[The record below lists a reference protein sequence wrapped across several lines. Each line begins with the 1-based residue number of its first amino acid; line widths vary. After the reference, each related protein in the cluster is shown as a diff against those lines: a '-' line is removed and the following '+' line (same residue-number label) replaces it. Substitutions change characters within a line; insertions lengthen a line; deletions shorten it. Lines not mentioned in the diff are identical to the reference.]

1 MTEKAEHPLKK
12 SHWDPDVFHVSA
24 DIFLIFDDGKIP
36 AEAGNWLGL
45 YVKKHIRIAQRSQS
59 PSPQQLRLIHI
70 TRKDVF
76 TINVHDEFQTSAEN
90 REYFSELDPSEK
102 IQLRLHGLLPFL
114 LFQRQCPAIIITGSS
129 GIKKL
134 CTDSHPNP
142 LVQDLMDDAFIVFV
156 TDQKG
161 MKSAQKHQL
170 HAVPWQDQSQE
181 PVIERVF
188 LFEKTKGIKGFSRV
202 THEVRRK
209 IVSYGKKPVTR
220 KTHHPVLIIGESR
233 TGKELIANAL
243 YDVSGLEKG
252 KFTAVACGTFT
263 QSLLLSE
270 IFGYW
275 PGAFTSSDSHG
286 GMGLIESAGGGALLV
301 DDIDAAEDPKGL
313 QGAFLRC
320 LITDPPSYRRVG
332 ARPLKKP
339 ISETAAAWL
348 IFTLNKPIRDM
359 IKSGKM
365 REDFLFRFQRII
377 QSPPIST
384 RPGDIPQIAM
394 WIWKNSRLEGRPL
407 TIPALRYLRYLKSD
421 WEANAGELQALLL
434 LAHELLSENKLLT
447 WTQAINTVME
457 RGEDYLAWYE
467 NAPKGDGSFE
477 TETVPTGRL
486 LAGPGDHGGKNEII
500 SCELP
505 EKPHELMEILK
516 DELRNEP
523 DIEFEIDVLKRVYH
537 TDSREKVCEKEFLE
551 KRKSYKGYRYWYTLG
566 TNYQNDVEN
575 ESGLVQLLREVFQ
588 EKEFSGL
595 KATIGLKK
603 ASGKIHCYKVLLF
616 LALHPQN
623 TMKRKEMS
631 AILWDR
637 KGRKPLTSFE
647 THREIF
653 MRLLGMGTEK
663 SSLKKNETYENK
675 YLMLEYVQNEWK
687 IRLKNDPFQS
697 PSKN

>member
-1 MTEKAEHPLKK
+1 MTEKAERHSKQHLQNQG
-12 SHWDPDVFHVSA
+12 FFNISA

-36 AEAGNWLGL
+36 AEAEKWLRL
-45 YVKKHIRIAQRSQS
+45 YVKRHIKIAQGFKS
-59 PSPQQLRLIHI
+59 PSPPQLRLIHI
-70 TRKDVF
+70 TEKDVF
-76 TINVHDEFQTSAEN
+76 AANVQDEFQTSEDGKQ
-90 REYFSELDPSEK
+90 YFAELDQSER
-102 IQLRLHGLLPFL
+102 IQLRLHGLLAFL
-114 LFQRQCPAIIITGSS
+114 LFARQCPAIIITDNR
-129 GIKKL
+129 GIKQL
-134 CTDSHPNP
+134 CAESEPDPH
-142 LVQDLMDDAFIVFV
+142 VQDLIDDAFIIFV
-156 TDQKG
+156 TDEKG
-161 MKSAQKHQL
+161 MQSAQKRQL
-170 HAVPWQDQSQE
+170 HAVPWEDQSQE

-188 LFEKTKGIKGFSRV
+188 LFHKTRGIEGFSKA

-209 IVSYGKKPVTR
+209 IVSYGKKPDTR

-243 YDVSGLEKG
+243 YEVSGLEEG

-286 GMGLIESAGGGALLV
+286 GMGLIESAAGGVLLV

-320 LITDPPSYRRVG
+320 LITDPPTYRRVG
-332 ARPLKKP
+332 ARPSKKP
-339 ISETAAAWL
+339 ISETAATWL

-359 IKSGKM
+359 IKSGEF

-377 QSPPIST
+377 QSPPISA
-384 RPGDIPQIAM
+384 RAQDIPQIAM

-447 WTQAINTVME
+447 WTQAINQVME

-467 NAPKGDGSFE
+467 NAPKGGESFE
-477 TETVPTGRL
+477 AEIFSAGNL
-486 LAGPGDHGGKNEII
+486 LEAPRDPGKI
-500 SCELP
+500 SELIACKFP
-505 EKPHELMEILK
+505 EKPHELIGMLKEEIRNKPNME
-516 DELRNEP
+516 
-523 DIEFEIDVLKRVYH
+523 FQIDVLKRVYH
-537 TDSREKVCEKEFLE
+537 MDSREKVCENEFLE
-551 KRKSYKGYRYWYTLG
+551 KRKSYEGYRCWYALG
-566 TNYQNDVEN
+566 THHKNDVEN
-575 ESGLVQLLREVFQ
+575 ESSLVQLLKEVFSL
-588 EKEFSGL
+588 KEASSFI
-595 KATIGLKK
+595 ATIGKEK
-603 ASGKIHCYKVLLF
+603 VSGKIHCYKVLLF

-647 THREIF
+647 THRDILI
-653 MRLLGMGTEK
+653 RLLGMGKEK
-663 SSLKKNETYENK
+663 SSLKKHETHENEQ
-675 YLMLEYVQNEWK
+675 LVIEYVQNEWR
-687 IRLKNDPFQS
+687 IRLKTAAI
-697 PSKN
+697 

>member
-1 MTEKAEHPLKK
+1 MTEKPANHSEE
-12 SHWDPDVFHVSA
+12 SNWVQDGFHVSA

-36 AEAGNWLGL
+36 VEAENWLRL
-45 YVKKHIRIAQRSQS
+45 YVKKHMRIAKRSEN
-59 PSPQQLRLIHI
+59 PTPPQLRLIHI
-70 TRKDVF
+70 THKDVF
-76 TINVHDEFQTSAEN
+76 TANMQDAFHISEDNNQ
-90 REYFSELDPSEK
+90 YFAELDQSER
-102 IQLRLHGLLPFL
+102 IQLRLHGLPAFL
-114 LFQRQCPAIIITGSS
+114 LFARQCPAIIITGNS

-134 CTDSHPNP
+134 CADAETDPH
-142 LVQDLMDDAFIVFV
+142 VQDFMDDAFIIFV

-161 MKSAQKHQL
+161 MKSAQKCQL

-286 GMGLIESAGGGALLV
+286 GMGLIESACDGALLV

-320 LITDPPSYRRVG
+320 LITDPPTYRRVG
-332 ARPLKKP
+332 ARPSKKP
-339 ISETAAAWL
+339 ISETAATWL

-377 QSPPIST
+377 QSPPIGA

-394 WIWKNSRLEGRPL
+394 SLWENSRLEGRPL
-407 TIPALRYLRYLKSD
+407 TIPALKHVRDLKSD
-421 WEANAGELQALLL
+421 WEANTGELQALLL
-434 LAHELLSENKLLT
+434 LAHELISENKLLT
-447 WTQAINTVME
+447 WTQAINLVME

-467 NAPKGDGSFE
+467 NAPKGAGSFGGE
-477 TETVPTGRL
+477 IIPTGSL
-486 LAGPGDHGGKNEII
+486 LEGSRDHGKKNEII
-500 SCELP
+500 PSKLP
-505 EKPHELMEILK
+505 ENPHELMEIL
-516 DELRNEP
+516 ENEIRNKP
-523 DIEFEIDVLKRVYH
+523 NIEFEIDVLKRVYH
-537 TDSREKVCEKEFLE
+537 TDSREKFCEKEFLE
-551 KRKSYKGYRYWYTLG
+551 KRKSYKGYRHWYTLG
-566 TNYQNDVEN
+566 TNHQNNDEN
-575 ESGLVQLLREVFQ
+575 ESGLAQLLREVFS
-588 EKEFSGL
+588 EKEFQDL
-595 KATIGLKK
+595 IATIGRKK

-623 TMKRKEMS
+623 TIKRKKMS

-637 KGRKPLTSFE
+637 KGNKPLTSFE
-647 THREIF
+647 THRNILIQ
-653 MRLLGMGTEK
+653 LLGMDTEK
-663 SSLKKNETYENK
+663 NPIKKHETYENDQ
-675 YLMLEYVQNEWK
+675 LILEVVQNEWCV
-687 IRLKNDPFQS
+687 RLKKP
-697 PSKN
+697 PAI